1 MLVSVY
7 GFEECVILLHTVLHI
22 YPSVN
27 MIVMCGASSLFML
40 GLFLIAIL
48 CLSLWLVG
56 VCGRGCCGRVVMDM
70 FGVVLCGWV
79 RCVYVVHMLLCHLP
93 CAKCQLFVYKC
104 YNF

>member
-1 MLVSVY
+1 MSVY

-56 VCGRGCCGRVVMDM
+56 VCGRGVLWEGSDGYVWRCAVWVGALCICGA
-70 FGVVLCGWV
+70 
-79 RCVYVVHMLLCHLP
+79 H
-93 CAKCQLFVYKC
+93 AFVPFTMC
-104 YNF
+104 